1 MKLDCN
7 DGVSNGQDCRAREK
21 SSSFVYLRSPR
32 FLAKNLALNAKGF
45 HKRSVI
51 EKGSEE
57 AFCSATMTAHG
68 ASQQL
73 IHGNGCL

>member
-45 HKRSVI
+45 HEMSGI
-51 EKGSEE
+51 EKRREQ
-57 AFCSATMTAHG
+57 AFSSFGVTMNENAQSKD
-68 ASQQL
+68 ADAF
-73 IHGNGCL
+73 